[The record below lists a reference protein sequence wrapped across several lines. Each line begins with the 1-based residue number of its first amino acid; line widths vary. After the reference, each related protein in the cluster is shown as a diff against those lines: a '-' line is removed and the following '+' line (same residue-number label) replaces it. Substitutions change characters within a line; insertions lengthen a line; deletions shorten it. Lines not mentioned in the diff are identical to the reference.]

1 MKDIDLYDASS
12 YIKSMKVTA
21 IIPDDLVKEVVE
33 QTHAKNITESIK
45 IALTEWL
52 KIQKLKELNLMV
64 NEKPLDFKYSAKTI
78 RDKNRQ

>member
-1 MKDIDLYDASS
+1 
-12 YIKSMKVTA
+12 MKVTA

-33 QTHAKNITESIK
+33 KTHAKNITESLK

-64 NEKPLDFKYSAKTI
+64 SEKPLDFKYSAKTI

>member
-1 MKDIDLYDASS
+1 MKDIDLYDTSS

-33 QTHAKNITESIK
+33 QTHGKNITESLK
-45 IALTEWL
+45 IALSEWL
-52 KIQKLKELNLMV
+52 KIKKLKELNLMV
-64 NEKPLDFKYSAKTI
+64 SEDPLDFKYSAKVI